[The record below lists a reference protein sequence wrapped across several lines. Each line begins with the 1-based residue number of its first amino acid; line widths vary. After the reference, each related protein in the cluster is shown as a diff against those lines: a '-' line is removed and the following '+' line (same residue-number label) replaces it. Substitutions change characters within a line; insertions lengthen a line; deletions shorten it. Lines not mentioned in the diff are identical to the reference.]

1 MAKAT
6 DKQLDYAKHIAT
18 TLGIEMP
25 RTTDRFV
32 VGAFIAKNKE
42 QAAVKQ
48 AEDNKIIYEQI
59 KREIPIV
66 DVAKEMGYTVLRK
79 GRFYT
84 LAEHDSVRINPDTN
98 LYIRNSEP
106 DNMGSVID
114 FMKNFSNMD
123 EREVIVSLARRLDG
137 FPEGILFEGST
148 GRSYSIAEEKK
159 FELPQSGPNMRNVY
173 AYLTQSRYIE
183 PDIVQYFVDRKM
195 LYQDIRKNC
204 VFVSYRDNVPVFA
217 SVKGTNT
224 FSPFQGDVSA
234 SDYGQCWFLQNGASK
249 LYVTEAP
256 IDTMSRMSMFLKTGI
271 DLQSYDYLAMSGA
284 AKYESV
290 IKHTKENGYTEIV
303 VGTDNDEGGRKS
315 LAAIKKGIEEENIA
329 VKILPD
335 MPKFTKDWNEE
346 LKYLWMKGYRYEQ
359 YIAPNTVELSVLNQE
374 LKALAE
380 GNTALYKELQ
390 ERMTIGNPEELRQY
404 MFDYLEK
411 NYEKAMEDISEGG
424 QRSIREILK
433 NYNKQLPIQEINK
446 MQIMEKGIDL

>member
-1 MAKAT
+1 
-6 DKQLDYAKHIAT
+6 
-18 TLGIEMP
+18 
-25 RTTDRFV
+25 
-32 VGAFIAKNKE
+32 
-42 QAAVKQ
+42 
-48 AEDNKIIYEQI
+48 
-59 KREIPIV
+59 
-66 DVAKEMGYTVLRK
+66 
-79 GRFYT
+79 
-84 LAEHDSVRINPDTN
+84 
-98 LYIRNSEP
+98 
-106 DNMGSVID
+106 
-114 FMKNFSNMD
+114 
-123 EREVIVSLARRLDG
+123 
-137 FPEGILFEGST
+137 
-148 GRSYSIAEEKK
+148 
-159 FELPQSGPNMRNVY
+159 
-173 AYLTQSRYIE
+173 
-183 PDIVQYFVDRKM
+183 
-195 LYQDIRKNC
+195 
-204 VFVSYRDNVPVFA
+204 
-217 SVKGTNT
+217 
-224 FSPFQGDVSA
+224 
-234 SDYGQCWFLQNGASK
+234 
-249 LYVTEAP
+249 
-256 IDTMSRMSMFLKTGI
+256 
-271 DLQSYDYLAMSGA
+271 MSGA

-380 GNTALYKELQ
+380 GNTALYKELE

-446 MQIMEKGIDL
+446 KQIMEKGIDL